1 MIYRLS
7 GVMHVLTGIAY
18 WDIDGTDS
26 ALLGIPVTAANLIGL
41 LIGFGFLLFSM
52 VCISE
57 AFKKQF
63 AAGKNLRAAY
73 KSGFADA
80 TVRISNGFALLL
92 FGFVVL
98 IASGAAALENLAY
111 GYGVALVLA
120 YLCAMLIS
128 RPVVCS
134 ECAGAGFQS
143 RVLLLTEKDERRR
156 ERIMQSRI
164 LKIGI
169 GALALLLIAAA
180 FLGVG
185 LGTDFTDGISGSDQ
199 QCRAF

>member
-1 MIYRLS
+1 MCIRDRT
-7 GVMHVLTGIAY
+7 V
-18 WDIDGTDS
+18 

-111 GYGVALVLA
+111 GYGVALVPVSYTHLDVYKRQVI
-120 YLCAMLIS
+120 YL
-128 RPVVCS
+128 
-134 ECAGAGFQS
+134 Q
-143 RVLLLTEKDERRR
+143 
-156 ERIMQSRI
+156 
-164 LKIGI
+164 
-169 GALALLLIAAA
+169 
-180 FLGVG
+180 
-185 LGTDFTDGISGSDQ
+185 
-199 QCRAF
+199 